1 MKILGNLRSAF
12 SLVEVANSIGIL
24 SLCVLAVVGLL
35 PVGLKSVQNAN
46 EQAAAAQV
54 VAAIANSLRNATPGN
69 GTYTFSC
76 AGQSGSFSLG
86 AGNTTSVSWTNLSME
101 GTANEAYKRLAARI
115 DLAPPA
121 DATSPGT
128 ATISVAW
135 PAAANPVWNPQTRSW
150 SKAEGSLA
158 SGIIFLAPP

>member
-1 MKILGNLRSAF
+1 MKLPRKSRSAF
-12 SLVEVANSIGIL
+12 SLVEVAISIGIL
-24 SLCVLAVVGLL
+24 SFCVLAVVGLL

-69 GTYTFSC
+69 GTYTFSY
-76 AGQSGSFSLG
+76 AGKNGSFQIGPNATGL
-86 AGNTTSVSWTNLSME
+86 SWTNLSME
-101 GTANEAYKRLAARI
+101 GTANEAYKRLAARM
-115 DLAPPA
+115 DLVPPA

-135 PAAANPVWNPQTRSW
+135 PVAANPVWNPQTRSW
-150 SKAEGSLA
+150 SNAEGSLS